1 MKIKKE
7 NILKLLFIISSI
19 LFIIPSLRYF
29 AKFGTVYKF
38 DNWFKFML
46 DNSNREMQTL
56 WYIIILALITI
67 FYILIIKNRNKIF
80 KNIKNIL
87 IYIALI
93 GTIYVFTIPFM
104 CSDVFYYLG
113 VGRIDQEYNQNPY
126 YSTIKEYVE
135 NNQNEKLEKD
145 TVLMQGNLN
154 DWADTTVVYGPIWQ
168 LVCKGIALL
177 SFGNIDIGLLVF
189 KIINLIIHILNCY
202 LIYKI
207 SNKKIFSVIYG
218 LNPSILL
225 EFIGNMHNDTIL
237 VAFILLAI
245 YFIYK
250 KNNLKIS
257 ILFLA
262 LSTGMKYFSILLLP
276 FFIIYYYR
284 DNKKITYRFIKC
296 IQYGII
302 FLGLI
307 LLEYLFYF
315 QDYTV
320 LIGIITQTSKYSKSI
335 YSAILLKNKEIVVE
349 LRYIVLYVFYL
360 YYIKV
365 FTEIIFEKNIKWRNV
380 IKKCNNILVFSM
392 LLLTTFQQWYLIW
405 LFTIIMWQN
414 NKKINR
420 LLSIT
425 IITELANAI
434 YMYKSEWYIYDGIFV
449 MTIICLFILNIF
461 TQKILQNFRK
471 EQKDENKQKV

>member
-189 KIINLIIHILNCY
+189 KIINLII
-202 LIYKI
+202 KI
-207 SNKKIFSVIYG
+207 IFS
-218 LNPSILL
+218 
-225 EFIGNMHNDTIL
+225 
-237 VAFILLAI
+237 
-245 YFIYK
+245 YF
-250 KNNLKIS
+250 
-257 ILFLA
+257 
-262 LSTGMKYFSILLLP
+262 
-276 FFIIYYYR
+276 
-284 DNKKITYRFIKC
+284 
-296 IQYGII
+296 
-302 FLGLI
+302 
-307 LLEYLFYF
+307 
-315 QDYTV
+315 
-320 LIGIITQTSKYSKSI
+320 
-335 YSAILLKNKEIVVE
+335 
-349 LRYIVLYVFYL
+349 
-360 YYIKV
+360 
-365 FTEIIFEKNIKWRNV
+365 
-380 IKKCNNILVFSM
+380 
-392 LLLTTFQQWYLIW
+392 
-405 LFTIIMWQN
+405 
-414 NKKINR
+414 
-420 LLSIT
+420 
-425 IITELANAI
+425 
-434 YMYKSEWYIYDGIFV
+434 
-449 MTIICLFILNIF
+449 
-461 TQKILQNFRK
+461 
-471 EQKDENKQKV
+471 

>member
-1 MKIKKE
+1 MKKINKY
-7 NILKLLFIISSI
+7 LYIIFSI
-19 LFIIPSLRYF
+19 LLVIPS
-29 AKFGTVYKF
+29 
-38 DNWFKFML
+38 
-46 DNSNREMQTL
+46 
-56 WYIIILALITI
+56 I
-67 FYILIIKNRNKIF
+67 FYLYQKGTTAGFNIYFDFLLNKNIDKKISTTCFIVIFILLSVVYLRIIKEKNSF
-80 KNIKNIL
+80 KNIKEL
-87 IYIALI
+87 IK
-93 GTIYVFTIPFM
+93 YVFIVCSIFLFM
-104 CSDVFYYLG
+104 LPWTSSDIFYYMG
-113 VGRIDQEYNQNPY
+113 VGELDSQYGQNPY
-126 YSTIKEYVE
+126 YITIEQYYSE
-135 NNQNEKLEKD
+135 NSNKINDEIMEQAKD
-145 TVLMQGNLN
+145 NF
-154 DWADTTVVYGPIWQ
+154 WANTTVVYGPISQ
-168 LVCKGIALL
+168 I
-177 SFGNIDIGLLVF
+177 IF
-189 KIINLIIHILNCY
+189 KLCT
-202 LIYKI
+202 KI

-471 EQKDENKQKV
+471 EQKDEKKQKV

>member
-1 MKIKKE
+1 M
-7 NILKLLFIISSI
+7 LPWTSS
-19 LFIIPSLRYF
+19 
-29 AKFGTVYKF
+29 
-38 DNWFKFML
+38 D
-46 DNSNREMQTL
+46 
-56 WYIIILALITI
+56 I
-67 FYILIIKNRNKIF
+67 FY
-80 KNIKNIL
+80 
-87 IYIALI
+87 Y
-93 GTIYVFTIPFM
+93 M
-104 CSDVFYYLG
+104 G
-113 VGRIDQEYNQNPY
+113 VGELDSQYGQNPY
-126 YSTIKEYVE
+126 YITIEQYYSE
-135 NNQNEKLEKD
+135 NSNKINDEIMEQAKD
-145 TVLMQGNLN
+145 NF
-154 DWADTTVVYGPIWQ
+154 WANTTVVYGPISQ
-168 LVCKGIALL
+168 IIFKLCTKI
-177 SFGNIDIGLLVF
+177 SNKNINICIITF
-189 KIINLIIHILNCY
+189 KFINILIHLLNCY

-471 EQKDENKQKV
+471 EQKDEKKQKV

>member
-1 MKIKKE
+1 MIPWT
-7 NILKLLFIISSI
+7 SS
-19 LFIIPSLRYF
+19 
-29 AKFGTVYKF
+29 
-38 DNWFKFML
+38 D
-46 DNSNREMQTL
+46 
-56 WYIIILALITI
+56 I
-67 FYILIIKNRNKIF
+67 FY
-80 KNIKNIL
+80 
-87 IYIALI
+87 Y
-93 GTIYVFTIPFM
+93 M
-104 CSDVFYYLG
+104 G
-113 VGRIDQEYNQNPY
+113 VGELDSQYGQNPY
-126 YSTIKEYVE
+126 YITIEQYYSE
-135 NNQNEKLEKD
+135 NSNKINDEIMEQAKD
-145 TVLMQGNLN
+145 NF
-154 DWADTTVVYGPIWQ
+154 WANTTVVYGPISQ
-168 LVCKGIALL
+168 IIFKLCTKI
-177 SFGNIDIGLLVF
+177 SNKNINICIITF
-189 KIINLIIHILNCY
+189 KFINILIHLLNCY

-471 EQKDENKQKV
+471 EQKDEKKQKV

>member
-1 MKIKKE
+1 ME
-7 NILKLLFIISSI
+7 Q
-19 LFIIPSLRYF
+19 
-29 AKFGTVYKF
+29 AK
-38 DNWFKFML
+38 DNF
-46 DNSNREMQTL
+46 
-56 WYIIILALITI
+56 
-67 FYILIIKNRNKIF
+67 
-80 KNIKNIL
+80 
-87 IYIALI
+87 
-93 GTIYVFTIPFM
+93 
-104 CSDVFYYLG
+104 
-113 VGRIDQEYNQNPY
+113 
-126 YSTIKEYVE
+126 
-135 NNQNEKLEKD
+135 
-145 TVLMQGNLN
+145 
-154 DWADTTVVYGPIWQ
+154 WANTTVVYGPISQ
-168 LVCKGIALL
+168 IIFKLCTKI
-177 SFGNIDIGLLVF
+177 SNKNINICIITF
-189 KIINLIIHILNCY
+189 KFINILIHLLNCY

-471 EQKDENKQKV
+471 EQKDEKKQKV

>member
-1 MKIKKE
+1 
-7 NILKLLFIISSI
+7 
-19 LFIIPSLRYF
+19 
-29 AKFGTVYKF
+29 
-38 DNWFKFML
+38 
-46 DNSNREMQTL
+46 
-56 WYIIILALITI
+56 
-67 FYILIIKNRNKIF
+67 
-80 KNIKNIL
+80 
-87 IYIALI
+87 
-93 GTIYVFTIPFM
+93 
-104 CSDVFYYLG
+104 
-113 VGRIDQEYNQNPY
+113 
-126 YSTIKEYVE
+126 
-135 NNQNEKLEKD
+135 
-145 TVLMQGNLN
+145 
-154 DWADTTVVYGPIWQ
+154 
-168 LVCKGIALL
+168 
-177 SFGNIDIGLLVF
+177 
-189 KIINLIIHILNCY
+189 
-202 LIYKI
+202 
-207 SNKKIFSVIYG
+207 
-218 LNPSILL
+218 
-225 EFIGNMHNDTIL
+225 
-237 VAFILLAI
+237 
-245 YFIYK
+245 
-250 KNNLKIS
+250 
-257 ILFLA
+257 
-262 LSTGMKYFSILLLP
+262 MKYFSILLLP

-320 LIGIITQTSKYSKSI
+320 LRGIITQTSKYSKSI

-471 EQKDENKQKV
+471 EQKDEKKQKV